1 MAQWK
6 LVPVEPT
13 PEMLKAGEGAAGEQ
27 DVAVMLAGGKSSVDN
42 VYCGPVYA
50 AMLSAAPSPDGDED
64 EVERVADAIIAAQAG
79 PAKKLSDITSPYG
92 RDYELRKARAAISAM
107 RPAPKLTEGDM
118 ARVEEIS
125 EIAEFGEGYA
135 DIPGR
140 CPFCGQD
147 PYHRTEFGEP
157 VGIVC
162 CEPMAWLHD
171 NSEEDAEIREAVT
184 ALICKVGGLKQ
195 AARETLSLIDKL
207 TEAG

>member
-1 MAQWK
+1 MTDETK
-6 LVPVEPT
+6 
-13 PEMLKAGEGAAGEQ
+13 G
-27 DVAVMLAGGKSSVDN
+27 
-42 VYCGPVYA
+42 
-50 AMLSAAPSPDGDED
+50 SA
-64 EVERVADAIIAAQAG
+64 
-79 PAKKLSDITSPYG
+79 L
-92 RDYELRKARAAISAM
+92 
-107 RPAPKLTEGDM
+107 RPAPKLTEEDR

-171 NSEEDAEIREAVT
+171 DSEEDAEIREAVT
-184 ALICKVGGLKQ
+184 ALICKEGELKQ
-195 AARETLSLIDKL
+195 AAREALSLIDKL